1 MSIGVE
7 INGGG
12 NNIINGVSV
21 QSNNGNSKAVVINN
35 SSNNHIQNIQLID
48 EVTLEHL
55 HKLKN
60 EILSIQDASTNPI
73 TGHSFQEEVLNKLN
87 SLIVNHHQSS
97 SIKDTLLELSS
108 LLSNWITIKNE
119 LAPQLIPYLILF
131 QTIIGG

>member
-21 QSNNGNSKAVVINN
+21 QSNIGKSKAVVINN

-48 EVTLEHL
+48 EITLEHL
-55 HKLKN
+55 RKLKN

-87 SLIVNHHQSS
+87 SLVCHESS

-119 LAPQLIPYLILF
+119 LAPQFIPYLIFF